1 MSNIVDFLERL
12 GRDAQLR
19 YAASAEVE
27 EALLRAQIAP
37 ALRAALLAED
47 SRRLEALLGV
57 KANVCCMVHVPDDD
71 DDDDDDDDEDEED
84 DDQDDGDDDQ
94 EDDEPTSRRSVFR
107 RVAAA
112 S

>member
-71 DDDDDDDDEDEED
+71 DDDDEDEED
-84 DDQDDGDDDQ
+84 DDQDDSDDDQ
-94 EDDEPTSRRSVFR
+94 EDDKPTSRRSVFR